1 MLILFFCRILV
12 ILVLRSCLTPMSSQ
26 NNEAPSLQNQDSSV
40 ADGLV
45 ILIPFLNY
53 SSLLIHSPRMQ
64 AFQNQRSMVER
75 QVIQN
80 LSGNFF
86 FYYSK
91 VHFVHVLGLLEVE
104 GYVKG

>member
-1 MLILFFCRILV
+1 M
-12 ILVLRSCLTPMSSQ
+12 ILVLRSCVTPMSSQ

-53 SSLLIHSPRMQ
+53 SSLLIHSTRMQ
-64 AFQNQRSMVER
+64 AFQNQRSMAER

-80 LSGNFF
+80 LSGNC

-91 VHFVHVLGLLEVE
+91 VHFVHVPGLLEVE
-104 GYVKG
+104 GYLKG